1 MPEETQG
8 PPSPPNADR
17 DEALKRLKEL
27 EERVKG
33 AQEALRWQGEFIAQ
47 WKKDGLDTTAA
58 EQLLPHLCRRLTAIE
73 KKWLALREELGIPIE
88 EGPERRPRATVTV
101 QAVGMRVES

>member
-8 PPSPPNADR
+8 PPSPPNANR

-33 AQEALRWQGEFIAQ
+33 AQEALRYGPWPWPCVLKARCSCSDAHASFYARSAPAHCSPSWHTIA
-47 WKKDGLDTTAA
+47 
-58 EQLLPHLCRRLTAIE
+58 H
-73 KKWLALREELGIPIE
+73 
-88 EGPERRPRATVTV
+88 RA
-101 QAVGMRVES
+101 QFAHHAH

>member
-47 WKKDGLDTTAA
+47 WKKDGPT
-58 EQLLPHLCRRLTAIE
+58 PRL
-73 KKWLALREELGIPIE
+73 
-88 EGPERRPRATVTV
+88 
-101 QAVGMRVES
+101 